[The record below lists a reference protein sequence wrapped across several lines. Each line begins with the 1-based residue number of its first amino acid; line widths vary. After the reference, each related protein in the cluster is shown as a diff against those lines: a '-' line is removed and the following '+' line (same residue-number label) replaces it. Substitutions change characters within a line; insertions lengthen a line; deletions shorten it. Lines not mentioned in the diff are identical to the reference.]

1 MTLRIKKGQFVTLKP
16 LFSRVS
22 EGQEIFCGSHL
33 LPHNNQQWAAADY
46 PLSSDLL
53 GKKPHETVRDLTQY

>member
-1 MTLRIKKGQFVTLKP
+1 M
-16 LFSRVS
+16 
-22 EGQEIFCGSHL
+22 IFCGSNL

-53 GKKPHETVRDLTQY
+53 GKNHPKQSEILHNIRSIAQNKRNMQYILS